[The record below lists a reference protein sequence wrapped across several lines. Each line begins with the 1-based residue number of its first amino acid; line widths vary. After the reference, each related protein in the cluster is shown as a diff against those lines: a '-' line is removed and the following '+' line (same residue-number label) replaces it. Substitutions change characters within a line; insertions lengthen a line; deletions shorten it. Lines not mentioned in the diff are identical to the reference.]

1 MSFGFSATNDL
12 DNKVLDS
19 SVGIYTVVPASVTK
33 QWSRWVE
40 GSGYDSAW
48 YERTATIIVYDQ
60 PYRGLEPP
68 MIFMQGNGSHP
79 SQSGS
84 PFKWDMLM
92 YAEWYNDIRYSHW
105 GGPGN
110 WTGVFIGMI
119 WFVDFARFYNSD
131 GPSPRNHNLDLRRHF
146 MVAGT
151 KAATAEGDYGM
162 MIYDETGK
170 PVFNS
175 NDNFLKVTG
184 YSGNWAYNYRTP
196 DSDGTYREVH
206 TLQDLVVPTDRYNE
220 WITLIPFGQYRRYNG
235 EVATVWNANLTR
247 GQSPQVVCISG
258 RSGSQFHIPVIT
270 ARTTR
275 PLEYRYS

>member
-1 MSFGFSATNDL
+1 MSFGLSATNDL
-12 DNKVLDS
+12 GHKVLDS
-19 SVGIYTVVPASVTK
+19 SVGLYTVVPATVTK
-33 QWSRWVE
+33 QWTRWAE
-40 GSGYDSAW
+40 GSGYDRAW

-68 MIFMQGNGSHP
+68 MIFMQGNGTHP
-79 SQSGS
+79 SQSRS
-84 PFKWDMLM
+84 VWRWDKVM
-92 YAEWYNDIRYSHW
+92 YVDWYNDIRYNHW

-119 WFVDFARFYNSD
+119 WFAGYARSFGSS
-131 GPSPRNHNLDLRRHF
+131 GPPYLNQNLDLRRNF

-151 KAATAEGDYGM
+151 KAATAAGDYGL

-184 YSGNWAYNYRTP
+184 YSADWKYNYREGG
-196 DSDGTYREVH
+196 SGEYHEVH
-206 TLQDLVVPTDRYNE
+206 TLQGLVVPTDRFNE
-220 WITLIPFGQYRRYNG
+220 WISLIPFGMYRRYNG
-235 EVATVWNANLTR
+235 ETATVWNANLTR
-247 GQSPQVVCISG
+247 GQNPQVVCVTG
-258 RSGSQFHIPVIT
+258 RSGSKFHIPVIT

-275 PLEYRYS
+275 PLEYRY